1 MNIGTVV
8 QLIGSFLIL
17 VPFVLVQL
25 KRLSTE
31 APVYIWL
38 NLVGATVLAADAWH
52 GRQWGFLL
60 LEVTWAGVSL
70 ASLLRRAGRDNERHD
85 DRRDAV
91 AHEH

>member
-1 MNIGTVV
+1 MTLGTAI
-8 QLIGSFLIL
+8 QLTGSFLIL

-52 GRQWGFLL
+52 GQQWGFLL
-60 LEVTWAGVSL
+60 LEGTWAGVSL
-70 ASLLRRAGRDNERHD
+70 AALLRRERVTA
-85 DRRDAV
+85 DA
-91 AHEH
+91 

>member
-1 MNIGTVV
+1 MNIGTIV
-8 QLIGSFLIL
+8 QLTGSFLIL

-52 GRQWGFLL
+52 GQQWGFLL
-60 LEVTWAGVSL
+60 LEATWAAVSL
-70 ASLLRRAGRDNERHD
+70 ASLFRPAQRAVH
-85 DRRDAV
+85 
-91 AHEH
+91 

>member
-1 MNIGTVV
+1 MTIGTVV
-8 QLIGSFLIL
+8 QLTGSFLIL

-31 APVYIWL
+31 APVYVWL

-60 LEVTWAGVSL
+60 LEATWAGVSA
-70 ASLLRRAGRDNERHD
+70 ASLWRTLRPEDEPAAR
-85 DRRDAV
+85 
-91 AHEH
+91 

>member
-1 MNIGTVV
+1 MTLGTVI
-8 QLIGSFLIL
+8 QLTGSFLIL

-52 GRQWGFLL
+52 GKQWGFLL

-70 ASLLRRAGRDNERHD
+70 ASLLRPARQQRQNAAR
-85 DRRDAV
+85 
-91 AHEH
+91 